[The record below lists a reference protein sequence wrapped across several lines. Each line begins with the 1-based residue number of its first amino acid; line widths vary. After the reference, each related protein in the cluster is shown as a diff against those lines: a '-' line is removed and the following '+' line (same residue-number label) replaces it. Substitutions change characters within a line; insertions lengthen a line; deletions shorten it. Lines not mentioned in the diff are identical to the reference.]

1 MDPVQIILLALVQ
14 ALTEFLPVSSSG
26 HLVLASL
33 FFGWAYQGISFDL
46 ALHVGT
52 LLAVL
57 IYFRRDVWELGLA
70 ALGWRPGRPLAPR
83 QRLAFGLA
91 LGTIPGAVAGA
102 LLGNSGALVLR
113 HPLLIAA
120 MLAGFGLL
128 LGYAA
133 RRAPLPAG
141 GEARDEVD
149 QVFAGLSFGHAFLI
163 GCAQALALVPGVS
176 RSGATMTAALLLG
189 WNRVA
194 AARYAF
200 LLSVPIMV
208 GAGGYEL
215 AGLLAS
221 DEAVDW
227 GAIALGT
234 TIAAAAGLLVIHLFL
249 GILRRIGV
257 APFVVYRVLLALV
270 VVAWW
275 FASRQAAVP

>member
-33 FFGWAYQGISFDL
+33 FFGWDYQGIAFDL

-52 LLAVL
+52 LLAVVL
-57 IYFRRDVWELGLA
+57 YFRRDLWELGLA
-70 ALGWRPGRPLAPR
+70 ALAWRPGRPMGGR

-102 LLGNSGALVLR
+102 LLGNSGALLLR

-133 RRAPLPAG
+133 RRAPLPEG
-141 GEARDEVD
+141 GEARDDVD
-149 QVFAGLSFGHAFLI
+149 QVFAGLSFRHAFLI

-200 LLSVPIMV
+200 LLSVPIMI

-221 DEAVDW
+221 DEAVAW
-227 GAIALGT
+227 GAFALGT
-234 TIAAAAGLLVIHLFL
+234 GVAALAGLLVIHLFL
-249 GILRRIGV
+249 GMLRRIGL
-257 APFVVYRVLLALV
+257 APFVIYRVLLALV

-275 FASRQAAVP
+275 LGTAAGG

>member
-1 MDPVQIILLALVQ
+1 MDVFQIVLLALIQ

-33 FFGWAYQGISFDL
+33 FFGWAYQGIAFDL

-52 LLAVL
+52 LVAVVL
-57 IYFRRDVWELGLA
+57 YFRRDVWDLA
-70 ALGWRPGRPLAPR
+70 AAALAWRPGRPLTAR

-91 LGTIPGAVAGA
+91 LGTVPGALVGA
-102 LLGNSGALVLR
+102 LLGNSGALLLR
-113 HPLLIAA
+113 HPLLIAT
-120 MLAGFGLL
+120 MLAVFGLL
-128 LGYAA
+128 LGLAS
-133 RRAPLPAG
+133 RRAPAPTG
-141 GEARDEVD
+141 GETADEVD
-149 QVFAGLSFGHAFLI
+149 AVFARMSFRDAFLI

-176 RSGATMTAALLLG
+176 RSGVTMTAALFLG

-200 LLSVPIMV
+200 LLSIPIMA

-221 DEAVDW
+221 GESVAW
-227 GAIALGT
+227 GDFALGMLV
-234 TIAAAAGLLVIHLFL
+234 AAGSGLLVIHLFL

-257 APFVVYRVLLALV
+257 APFVVYRLLLAAV

-275 FASRQAAVP
+275 FAAGPGD

>member
-1 MDPVQIILLALVQ
+1 MDVFQIVLLALIQ

-33 FFGWAYQGISFDL
+33 FFGWAYQGIAFDL

-57 IYFRRDVWELGLA
+57 LYFRRDVWELGLA
-70 ALGWRPGRPLAPR
+70 ALAWRPGRPLTPR

-102 LLGNSGALVLR
+102 LLGNSGALLLR

-120 MLAGFGLL
+120 TLAGFGLL
-128 LGYAA
+128 LGLAA
-133 RRAPLPAG
+133 RRAPAPSG
-141 GEARDEVD
+141 GEARDDVD

-176 RSGATMTAALLLG
+176 RSGVTMTAALLLG

-200 LLSVPIMV
+200 LLSVPIMI

-221 DEAVDW
+221 DEAVAW
-227 GAIALGT
+227 GAFALGT
-234 TIAAAAGLLVIHLFL
+234 AVAAVAGLLVIHLFL

-257 APFVVYRVLLALV
+257 APFVVYRLLLAAV

-275 FASRQAAVP
+275 FGSAAGG